1 MKSPL
6 ASKSIYALGAAVLF
20 GASTPLA
27 KSLVGSIDPALLAA
41 LLYLG
46 SGVGLGLFWL
56 FQAAARVTTN
66 ETPLRRR
73 DWPWLAGA
81 TAFGGVAGPLLLMFG
96 LSLTTASTASLL
108 LNLEAVFTM
117 LLAWRVFGENIDRR
131 IALGMMMIVIGG
143 IVLVWGGPPQFG
155 SLWGV
160 VAVCGACLC
169 WGVDNNL
176 TARVSGG
183 NPLHVACIKGLVA
196 GTVNLLL
203 AISLGATL
211 PSGSL
216 LAKAGILGLAG
227 YGLSLMLFVLALRHL
242 GSARTGAYFS
252 TAPFVGAIVALIVLR
267 EPLTLTIGVAA
278 VLMGL
283 GVWLHLTEQ
292 HEHEHV
298 HELLLH
304 EHRHQH
310 GPHHQHEHGPADSD
324 DETHAHE
331 HTHDGLAHAHS
342 HYPDLHHHHAH

>member
-6 ASKSIYALGAAVLF
+6 ASKSVYALGAAVLF

-56 FQAAARVTTN
+56 IQTASRITTN

-81 TAFGGVAGPLLLMFG
+81 TVFGGVAGPLLLMYG
-96 LSLTTASTASLL
+96 LSLTTGSTASLL

-131 IALGMMMIVIGG
+131 IAFGMVMIVIGG
-143 IVLVWGGPPQFG
+143 IVLVWGGPVQVG

-160 VAVCGACLC
+160 VAVSAACLC

-196 GTVNLLL
+196 GTVNMIL
-203 AISLGATL
+203 ALSLGAAL
-211 PSGSL
+211 PTGSL

-252 TAPFVGAIVALIVLR
+252 TAPFVGTVVALIVLR
-267 EPLTLTIGVAA
+267 EPLTLSIGVAA
-278 VLMGL
+278 VLMAV
-283 GVWLHLTEQ
+283 GVWLHLTER

-298 HELLLH
+298 HEQLRH

-310 GPHHQHEHGPADSD
+310 DPHHQHEHGPTDSE

-331 HTHDGLAHAHS
+331 HAHDGLAHVHP